1 MGLLLI
7 LAVLAVWHG
16 LARVFNS
23 MIEGSWLF
31 YDVSSRVI
39 CHLIVFYIALIIWMF
54 GVVLWVCGIHWPSIW
69 HWLVYMR

>member
-39 CHLIVFYIALIIWMF
+39 CHLIVFYIA
-54 GVVLWVCGIHWPSIW
+54 
-69 HWLVYMR
+69 